1 MHVPRHNL
9 TVLFNRLFDRDDGTV
24 TVSHP
29 SDEIGTLL
37 TVELGAHDDCVVR
50 FDMDLDEYVAACEEI
65 RANYPETVYDDLP
78 PPDKYLKA
86 VLASGIIPIANHDEV
101 TTFVERYG
109 DPDLMA
115 GHPPVVVGLDT
126 NLVPWRI
133 DEILGLREPGEGVG
147 YVNGFVLA
155 TGVRDELNWDYKCH
169 DTDPF
174 VDAFGSAY
182 EEYWNQPL
190 GSARIGRLGMQ
201 TYRKIR
207 DIDQA
212 TEIESDT
219 GDEAI
224 IDAYDRYNADR
235 RSQIL
240 LFSNDRTFI
249 ERATGHTILGQHIE
263 FPSDL
268 PSRATADWGD
278 IEQLVYTLA
287 VVFGIIEVPK
297 TTVYG
302 VWRGKDGH
310 DWRQQR
316 VTLDCRSTT
325 LQPQLETDLSIVD
338 SYEDLEVR

>member
-1 MHVPRHNL
+1 M
-9 TVLFNRLFDRDDGTV
+9 
-24 TVSHP
+24 S
-29 SDEIGTLL
+29 
-37 TVELGAHDDCVVR
+37 
-50 FDMDLDEYVAACEEI
+50 
-65 RANYPETVYDDLP
+65 
-78 PPDKYLKA
+78 
-86 VLASGIIPIANHDEV
+86 SGIVPIANHDEV
-101 TTFVERYG
+101 ANFIDRHG

-133 DEILGLREPGEGVG
+133 DEILGLRDPEASVG

-155 TGVRDELNWDYKCH
+155 TGIRDELDWDFKCH

-174 VDAFGSAY
+174 VERFGDVY

-212 TEIESDT
+212 DEIESDT

-224 IDAYDRYNADR
+224 VDAYDRYDDDR

-240 LFSNDRTFI
+240 LLSNDRNFI
-249 ERATGHTILGQHIE
+249 ERATGHTILGQHVD
-263 FPSDL
+263 FPRDL
-268 PSRATADWGD
+268 PRTATASWRE
-278 IEQLVYTLA
+278 IEHLLYALA
-287 VVFGIIEVPK
+287 VVFGIVEVPT

-302 VWRGKDGH
+302 VWRGKEGH
-310 DWRQQR
+310 DWREQR
-316 VTLDCRSTT
+316 VKLDCRSPT
-325 LQPQLETDLSIVD
+325 LEPKLEADLSIVD
-338 SYEDLEVR
+338 SYEELEIR